1 MEKERALEKL
11 KELGIET
18 QNFFNKKTYVR
29 NNEVCIGIFPVEA
42 DREEVFYFSINSEEK
57 LYGVDRVV
65 VKDCDLEKHFGQD
78 KYQVPL
84 RHATLLWQ
92 NQPYV
97 EMPDLPFTKMTV
109 RMFYAMLQNKP
120 VSNVDWLDTLIRQ
133 NQ

>member
-18 QNFFNKKTYVR
+18 QNYYNKKTYVW
-29 NNEVCIGIFPVEA
+29 NNRVCVGIFPVEA
-42 DREEVFYFSINSEEK
+42 NKEEKFYFSINAEEK
-57 LYGVDRVV
+57 IYMISSDT
-65 VKDCDLEKHFGQD
+65 VKSCAIEQHFGKD

-84 RHATLLWQ
+84 ELATSIWQ
-92 NQPYV
+92 DQVFV